1 MCPSHSLIHFPPKF
15 CHDSLLLQIFFS
27 LPSQNFQLPSHF
39 FRDFTPKFSLSFS
52 LESFYLHLLA
62 PPLLPPLPLPLS
74 STLFLPLT
82 SSLPHLS
89 HIVSPSPSHKIL
101 SPFLSSLPPSPTIP
115 IFIPIPFSSPYPF
128 LFLLGKFF
136 I

>member
-15 CHDSLLLQIFFS
+15 CHDSLLFQIFFS

-82 SSLPHLS
+82 SSLPHPLT
-89 HIVSPSPSHKIL
+89 K
-101 SPFLSSLPPSPTIP
+101 SSLPFSPHYHP
-115 IFIPIPFSSPYPF
+115 LPPYPFSYPF
-128 LFLLGKFF
+128 LFPHHTHSYFCLVSFLFDFLFLLL
-136 I
+136 